1 MLLTLSLA
9 ALLAGFW
16 LVLSGH
22 YTPLL
27 LVLGAGSVGLVV
39 WLVHRMGIVDHESVP
54 LRPAPRLP
62 RYFWWLAG
70 EILRSSVSVTRQVWS
85 PRRALRPAIGVVP
98 TPGLPE
104 LSQVIYAN
112 SITLTPGTLSLRVDD
127 DGIEVHSL
135 DPAGLREL
143 RAGGMRDR
151 VRKLEAG

>member
-127 DGIEVHSL
+127 EGIEVHSL
-135 DPAGLREL
+135 DPAGIGQLRG
-143 RAGGMRDR
+143 GGMLAR
-151 VRKLEAG
+151 VRKLRAG

>member
-135 DPAGLREL
+135 DPAGLRQL

>member
-1 MLLTLSLA
+1 MRLTLSLA
-9 ALLAGFW
+9 VLLAGFW
-16 LVLSGH
+16 LMLSGH

-39 WLVHRMGIVDHESVP
+39 WLVHRMGIIDDESVP

-62 RYFWWLAG
+62 GYFRWLAG
-70 EILRSSVSVTRQVWS
+70 EILRSSVAVTRQVWS
-85 PRRALRPAIGVVP
+85 PRRALRPAVGVTP
-98 TPGLPE
+98 TPDLPE

-135 DPAGLREL
+135 APAGLAEL
-143 RAGGMRDR
+143 QAGGMLGR
-151 VRKLEAG
+151 VRKLRAG

>member
-16 LVLSGH
+16 LALSGH

-27 LVLGAGSVGLVV
+27 LALGAGSVGLVV

-135 DPAGLREL
+135 DPAGLRQL

>member
-1 MLLTLSLA
+1 MLLTLSLVVP
-9 ALLAGFW
+9 LAGFW
-16 LVLSGH
+16 LLLSGH

-39 WLVHRMGIVDHESVP
+39 WLVHRMGIVDYESVP

-62 RYFWWLAG
+62 RYLWWLAG
-70 EILRSSVSVTRQVWS
+70 EVLRSSVSVTRQVWS
-85 PRRALRPAIGVVP
+85 PRRALRPVIGVVP

-112 SITLTPGTLSLRVDD
+112 SITLTPGTLSLQVDD

>member
-85 PRRALRPAIGVVP
+85 PRRALRPAVGVVP

>member
-1 MLLTLSLA
+1 
-9 ALLAGFW
+9 
-16 LVLSGH
+16 
-22 YTPLL
+22 
-27 LVLGAGSVGLVV
+27 
-39 WLVHRMGIVDHESVP
+39 
-54 LRPAPRLP
+54 
-62 RYFWWLAG
+62 
-70 EILRSSVSVTRQVWS
+70 
-85 PRRALRPAIGVVP
+85 VVP